1 MRPGRRVMLCVSSP
15 RAMTAMEEK
24 LRGAGV
30 VAYPYDGTLRADAVA
45 LAVNDGSRS
54 LNGFELPRAGFVLM
68 TDAEIGAGGKQK
80 RVRAAKMKK
89 ASASRPMPTCRWG
102 IWSST
107 PTTASAA
114 MWGCKP

>member
-1 MRPGRRVMLCVSSP
+1 
-15 RAMTAMEEK
+15 MTAMEEK

-68 TDAEIGAGGKQK
+68 TDAEIGRRREAEARPRGENEEKRAHLVLCRLVGG
-80 RVRAAKMKK
+80 
-89 ASASRPMPTCRWG
+89 G
-102 IWSST
+102 FGSST